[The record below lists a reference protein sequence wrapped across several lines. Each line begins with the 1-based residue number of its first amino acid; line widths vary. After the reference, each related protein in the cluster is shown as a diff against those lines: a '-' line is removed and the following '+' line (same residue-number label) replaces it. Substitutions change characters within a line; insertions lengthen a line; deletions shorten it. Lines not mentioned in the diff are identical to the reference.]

1 MHMAEKSPGG
11 AVSRPTN
18 GCGHLALQKAFAW
31 NSKQNDAVSVHCHY
45 VPADITLVNYTPYTA
60 PTHVRHTLLST
71 QGFVQRNPSSP
82 VDDNS
87 YTATSC
93 AAYLS
98 RFQKK
103 SIYLLR
109 KPANP
114 HKGSMWPSRH
124 RILRLKLR
132 KLKSN
137 RSRAEHECG
146 VSKRSQ
152 YCGPVANSHRARRH
166 T

>member
-1 MHMAEKSPGG
+1 MHMGEKSPGG

-18 GCGHLALQKAFAW
+18 GCGHLALQNVFSW

-45 VPADITLVNYTPYTA
+45 VPADRTLVNYNPYTA
-60 PTHVRHTLLST
+60 PTPVRHTVLST
-71 QGFVQRNPSSP
+71 QGSVQRNPCSP

-103 SIYLLR
+103 GHTSVTKTS
-109 KPANP
+109 KPSQGHHVAITP
-114 HKGSMWPSRH
+114 PYSQAAVETKF
-124 RILRLKLR
+124 R
-132 KLKSN
+132 KLKNN
-137 RSRAEHECG
+137 RRPSRKITHTPR
-146 VSKRSQ
+146 KRNPKSRNKQ
-152 YCGPVANSHRARRH
+152 G
-166 T
+166 